1 MRQAVL
7 SPDFKQNLSA
17 REIYKALNVE
27 IPLDDW
33 LLLVMNRSS
42 ALKGEIRRFAIYK
55 EKSEKMLPF
64 DGNTEVIDIIFV
76 KDNQFA

>member
-1 MRQAVL
+1 M
-7 SPDFKQNLSA
+7 
-17 REIYKALNVE
+17 E